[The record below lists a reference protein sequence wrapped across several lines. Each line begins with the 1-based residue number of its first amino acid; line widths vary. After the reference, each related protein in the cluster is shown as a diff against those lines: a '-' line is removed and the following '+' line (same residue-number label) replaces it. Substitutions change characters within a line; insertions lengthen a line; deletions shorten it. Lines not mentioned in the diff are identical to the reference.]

1 MKEVNHIGLSPSVR
15 IRWINYYNFL
25 LFQSDEQFA
34 KDLSRLMASSESEY
48 QTALSENYQTMC
60 PIL

>member
-1 MKEVNHIGLSPSVR
+1 VR